1 VEEGGVVD
9 MARSRMT
16 VGWEE
21 GFVEGGGRGRE
32 RGVSEIGGGGGGSGK
47 GLSLFWWSLRA
58 VGGWGRYG
66 GKVGMD
72 VGGMGRVREV
82 VRA

>member
-1 VEEGGVVD
+1 LLRGG
-9 MARSRMT
+9 
-16 VGWEE
+16 
-21 GFVEGGGRGRE
+21 EGGGRGGGE
-32 RGVSEIGGGGGGSGK
+32 RGGGEGVSEIGGGGGSGK

>member
-1 VEEGGVVD
+1 MLRGG
-9 MARSRMT
+9 
-16 VGWEE
+16 
-21 GFVEGGGRGRE
+21 EGGGRGGGE
-32 RGVSEIGGGGGGSGK
+32 RGGGEGVSEIGGGGGGSGK

>member
-1 VEEGGVVD
+1 VRLV
-9 MARSRMT
+9 
-16 VGWEE
+16 
-21 GFVEGGGRGRE
+21 
-32 RGVSEIGGGGGGSGK
+32 GGGGGSGK